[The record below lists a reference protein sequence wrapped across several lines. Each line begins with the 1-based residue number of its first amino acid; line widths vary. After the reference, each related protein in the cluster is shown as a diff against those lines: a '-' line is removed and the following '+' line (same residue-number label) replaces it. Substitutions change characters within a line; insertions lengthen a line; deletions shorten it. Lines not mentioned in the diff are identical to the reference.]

1 MKEDE
6 KEENEKWDQVRKKR
20 WKNDWRWGM
29 KERPRKSKEVS
40 KDWKKVREEK
50 RKEKVRESEGMKEI
64 NFYKIF

>member
-1 MKEDE
+1 
-6 KEENEKWDQVRKKR
+6 
-20 WKNDWRWGM
+20 M